1 MLAKIFKFQENETT
15 LSRELLGGVT
25 TFVTMAY
32 IVIVAPQMLSQANMG
47 ISEVFVVVALISAF
61 ACILSG
67 LLSNLPFAMAP
78 GLGLLSFFS
87 YVVVQ
92 KLGFSYSAGLAAVF
106 ISGLL
111 FFLITVTRIRQLILE
126 GIPHSLGCA
135 IAAGIGFFIGLIAL
149 RNVHLIVSSKATLVT
164 LGVVDSPACLLF
176 FVGFLLIAI
185 LDRKN
190 IPGSILIG
198 MVVVSAIGMVSG
210 VSPFKGVVALPDTN
224 HIIFAHFDF
233 HAITQKAAW
242 PVIFTFLIV
251 ALFDS
256 TGTML
261 GLSHQMGVD
270 KPPIQRINRAL
281 LAESVSTTIGAVAG
295 SSTITAYV
303 ESASGIRSGG
313 RTGLTAVVVGCLF
326 LLALFFSPLASSV
339 PAYATASGLFYV
351 SCMMIKPFAKVQWE
365 DPPEFIPAVITLLM
379 IPLTFSIA
387 DGVGFGVICYCI
399 LKTAAG
405 KIKEIK
411 PILWA
416 LMLLF
421 IVYFTW

>member
-1 MLAKIFKFQENETT
+1 MLANFFKFKQNETT
-15 LSRELLGGVT
+15 LIRELVGGLT

-32 IVIVAPQMLSQANMG
+32 IIIVAPQMLSQAGMNL
-47 ISEVFVVVALISAF
+47 SEVFVVVVLISAF

-67 LLSNLPFAMAP
+67 ITSNLPFAMAP

-92 KLGFSYSAGLAAVF
+92 KLGFSYEAGLAAVF

-111 FFLITVTRIRQLILE
+111 FFIITITKIRQLILE

-149 RNVHLIVSSKATLVT
+149 RNVHLIVSSKATLVQ
-164 LGVVDSPACLLF
+164 LGTVGSPECLLF
-176 FVGFLLIAI
+176 FIGFLLIAI

-190 IPGSILIG
+190 VPGAILIG
-198 MVVVSAIGMVSG
+198 MIVVSIIGMVSG
-210 VSPFKGVVALPDTN
+210 VSTFHGLVALPDTN
-224 HIIFAHFDF
+224 HVVFGHFDF
-233 HAITQKAAW
+233 NAISTKQAW
-242 PVIFTFLIV
+242 PLIFTFVVV

-261 GLSHQMGVD
+261 GLSHQMGAD
-270 KPPIQRINRAL
+270 KPPINRINRAL
-281 LAESVSTTIGAVAG
+281 VAESVSTTIGSIAG

-303 ESASGIRSGG
+303 ESAAGIRSGG
-313 RTGLTAVVVGCLF
+313 RTGLTAVVVGVLF
-326 LLALFFSPLASSV
+326 LVSLFFSPLAQSV

-351 SCMMIKPFAKVQWE
+351 SCMMIKPFAKVHWE
-365 DPPEFIPAVITLLM
+365 DASEFIPAVITLLM

-387 DGVGFGVICYCI
+387 DGVGFGVICYCV
-399 LKTAAG
+399 LKTAAS

-411 PILWA
+411 PILWV